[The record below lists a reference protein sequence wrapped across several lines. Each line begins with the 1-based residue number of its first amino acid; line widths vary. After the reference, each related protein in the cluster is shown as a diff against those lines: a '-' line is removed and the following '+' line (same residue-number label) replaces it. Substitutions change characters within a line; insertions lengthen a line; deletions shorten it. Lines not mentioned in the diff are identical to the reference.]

1 MPDEDRIKRYKAVLD
16 KSSIVIGGVPEWL
29 AATGE
34 SSIDAAIDSIRGG
47 KEKRIL
53 IVTRGGGGEGG
64 TTVFITAMR

>member
-34 SSIDAAIDSIRGG
+34 SSIDAAIDSIRG

-53 IVTRGGGGEGG
+53 IVTRGGEGPPF
-64 TTVFITAMR
+64 FITAMR